1 MTLCEMLMT
10 RDQQGAMGPQ
20 LRQMWCQSA
29 QEMSQCL
36 RTFRQSY
43 GLKHIPSQV
52 VDAVSGTIRV
62 LVYQLESDDAKWA
75 FIELCRFGMA
85 LSQRFNPI
93 ADTIH
98 EIRAL
103 AQREAVN
110 LPSEA
115 AGILDGSEMS
125 KAHET

>member
-1 MTLCEMLMT
+1 M
-10 RDQQGAMGPQ
+10 
-20 LRQMWCQSA
+20 
-29 QEMSQCL
+29 
-36 RTFRQSY
+36 
-43 GLKHIPSQV
+43 
-52 VDAVSGTIRV
+52 VDAVSNTVRV
-62 LVYQLESDDAKWA
+62 LVYQLESDDAKRA
-75 FIELCRFGMA
+75 FTELCRFGMA

-103 AQREAVN
+103 AQREVVN

-115 AGILDGSEMS
+115 TAILDGSEMP